1 MYKQILKITL
11 VIIGALI
18 GAGFASGQEIY
29 LFFFS
34 YGLKGMLGIVISS
47 ILFGLVIYKVFMIII
62 EYNIQNYKQFL
73 ETIIGTNTKLKKRVI
88 DVINIVVNA
97 FILATFFIMIA
108 GFGTYLS
115 EKFHIPQILGSSI
128 LAVLCIMILSKEV
141 KGLLKLSE
149 AIVPALMLFI
159 LIIGCITIRNTNILN
174 LKDYLITKQSNWFI
188 SSIIYT
194 SYNMILIIPILISL
208 KNVIT
213 KKGVT
218 SIAILVGIITNILAI
233 CVYVTMVG
241 ITNIESL
248 EMPISYAISTKF
260 PYLQI
265 VYGIMILSSILTTA
279 ISLGTGF
286 IQNLQT
292 SQKTRRKVLIAIC
305 GVSIPISTIGFS
317 NLIQGLYPVFGYIG
331 LLQILKIITVKT
343 VEKT

>member
-62 EYNIQNYKQFL
+62 QHNIQNYKQFL

-194 SYNMILIIPILISL
+194 SYNMILIIPISL